1 MKRTERTPDDAR
13 HWLAEAEMR
22 LEHARGYVPGGN
34 ARIFTEQAHY
44 AAEFSLKA
52 VIVSRGG
59 IFATTH
65 NIQELL
71 DTTRRLGETIPPA
84 VVPAQELTAY
94 AGAGRYD
101 LARHHAVVPVS
112 ADEHG
117 RALDTATATYQWA
130 TTRVQEILGAP
141 DRDPVVA
148 PGSGAGG
155 GSGGD
160 AGGARRPLKPG
171 GSSDTPYP
179 KPSPPTGPK
188 AAPAPG
194 GDKGRGE
201 R

>member
-59 IFATTH
+59 IFAPTH

-84 VVPAQELTAY
+84 VVPAQELTACPRRRPTR
-94 AGAGRYD
+94 GR
-101 LARHHAVVPVS
+101 RGPR
-112 ADEHG
+112 G
-117 RALDTATATYQWA
+117 RATCPAL
-130 TTRVQEILGAP
+130 
-141 DRDPVVA
+141 
-148 PGSGAGG
+148 
-155 GSGGD
+155 
-160 AGGARRPLKPG
+160 
-171 GSSDTPYP
+171 GSS
-179 KPSPPTGPK
+179 
-188 AAPAPG
+188 
-194 GDKGRGE
+194 
-201 R
+201 